1 MYPTGTALCLTA
13 IRPEERY
20 LERKFDGA
28 YRSYCNEVPRWL
40 SPRRL
45 MAALASGPEEQ
56 YVTSAAIL
64 RTHAYRPLGRGPDPF
79 DLTLNA
85 VHTRA
90 GLLIF
95 GLVALRLLLRVILG
109 APEWS
114 RPLPPWRKRLS
125 AGVQF
130 GLYAVLLAEA
140 ATGAV
145 ASYVWWPMSVAH
157 KALFWALAALVTVHL
172 AGAALSFG
180 ARPRETLFRITG
192 LRAV

>member
-1 MYPTGTALCLTA
+1 VKM
-13 IRPEERY
+13 RERTPG
-20 LERKFDGA
+20 LE
-28 YRSYCNEVPRWL
+28 S
-40 SPRRL
+40 SPSAAANGETLVAARRRHG
-45 MAALASGPEEQ
+45 MAQIILHWAVVLLVLEQ

-79 DLTLNA
+79 DLTLHA